1 MKHLIKLFCVQVLLL
16 LPFALH
22 AQVQTTTA
30 GANIV
35 APLTLTETSDMHFG
49 TLSVDN
55 SPGTVVLT
63 PNNVRTSTGGV
74 LLSSVT
80 PMHRVAAYSVT
91 GQGTLSYVITL
102 PTSVTIQQG
111 PNSMVVNNFTTNKAG
126 NTGALNAGVD
136 SFNLGATLQV
146 SASKLRAS
154 IQAHLMLLYLII
166 KKMLYLFKCYK
177 SNISFQSFKN
187 ISYW

>member
-1 MKHLIKLFCVQVLLL
+1 MIRLLKLFFVAVMLL
-16 LPFALH
+16 LPYAIK

-49 TLSVDN
+49 TLSVNN
-55 SPGTVVLT
+55 SPGAVVLT
-63 PNNVRTSTGGV
+63 PGNVRTSTGGV
-74 LLSSVT
+74 SLSSAT
-80 PMHRVAAYSVT
+80 PTHRVAAYGVT

-126 NTGALNAGVD
+126 NIGTLSAGVD

-146 SASKLRAS
+146 SAS
-154 IQAHLMLLYLII
+154 QATGEYSGTFNVIV
-166 KKMLYLFKCYK
+166 
-177 SNISFQSFKN
+177 
-187 ISYW
+187 SYN

>member
-1 MKHLIKLFCVQVLLL
+1 MKRLMKLFFVVAMLF
-16 LPFALH
+16 LPFAIQ

-49 TLSVDN
+49 TLSVNN
-55 SPGTVVLT
+55 SPGAVVLS
-63 PNNVRTSTGGV
+63 PGNVRTSTGGV
-74 LLSSVT
+74 SLSSAT
-80 PMHRVAAYSVT
+80 PTHRVAAYSVT

-126 NTGALNAGVD
+126 NIGTLSAGVD

-146 SASKLRAS
+146 SAS
-154 IQAHLMLLYLII
+154 QATGEYSGTFNVIV
-166 KKMLYLFKCYK
+166 
-177 SNISFQSFKN
+177 
-187 ISYW
+187 SYN